1 MADVVVERQETENA
15 IEAARAA
22 QGSRPRYVRFTANV
36 LRSVGIMTDALCI
49 LVAALLAKPIYDIF
63 SDLYLD
69 MQLHATGA
77 TVLALN
83 FFLVRLSRDAYSS
96 MGTRGDNVGRDAIL
110 DFLLAATLTA
120 ITAVQFGVFGEFSRG
135 MLLIFVTISIVM
147 FFFGRLAMRQLVRKL
162 MVAGV
167 IGQRVAIY
175 GADAGNARRVI
186 DLLTIERLAHVKIVG
201 FADDRRTRIDAAPI
215 DDVHFIGGFDDL
227 LDLAR
232 CGLLDQVIIALPR
245 AQQARIDQIADQ
257 LSAASIDV
265 CIMPREVLELRT
277 RYRMNYIGELPV
289 LKVWQQPV
297 RDLDGVLKELQD
309 RVLAAIGILLLSP
322 ILIAAAIAIRLES
335 KGPILFVQRRF
346 GFNNLEI
353 DVLKFRSMYHD
364 RADLSGADRTLKDDP
379 RVTKVGK
386 FIRRTSID
394 ELPQL
399 FNVLRGEM
407 SLVGPRPH
415 PLAMKVGDRY
425 YFDAVRNYGARHR
438 VKPGITGLAQVRGL
452 RGEIN
457 TIDRAKRR
465 VEYDVYYIEHW
476 SPLLDIRIILETVV
490 QLLWPRNVY

>member
-1 MADVVVERQETENA
+1 MADVLAERQETKDPSPA
-15 IEAARAA
+15 LTAANVT
-22 QGSRPRYVRFTANV
+22 RPRYVRFTANV
-36 LRSVGIMTDALCI
+36 LRSVGIVTDALCMLI
-49 LVAALLAKPIYDIF
+49 AALLAKPIYDIF

-69 MQLHATGA
+69 MPLHATGA

-110 DFLLAATLTA
+110 DFLLAVTLTA
-120 ITAVQFGVFGEFSRG
+120 ITSAAFGVFDTFSRG
-135 MLLIFVTISIVM
+135 MLLIFVVVSITM
-147 FFFGRLAMRQLVRKL
+147 FFFGRLAMRQLIWKL
-162 MVAGV
+162 MANSV

-186 DLLTIERLAHVKIVG
+186 DLLALERLAHVKIAG
-201 FADDRRTRIDAAPI
+201 FADDRRTRIDAEPI
-215 DDVHFIGGFDDL
+215 DNVHFIGGFDDL
-227 LDLAR
+227 LELAR
-232 CGLLDQVIIALPR
+232 KGLLDQVIIALPR
-245 AQQARIDQIADQ
+245 VQQARLDEISEQ

-277 RYRMNYIGELPV
+277 RYRMNYIGDLPV

-297 RDLDGVLKELQD
+297 RDLDGVLKEVQD
-309 RVLAAIGILLLSP
+309 RILAAIAIVLLSP
-322 ILIAAAIAIRLES
+322 VLIATALAIRLES
-335 KGPILFVQRRF
+335 KGPTFFVQRRF
-346 GFNNLEI
+346 GFNNMEI
-353 DVLKFRSMYHD
+353 DVMKFRSMYHD
-364 RADLSGADRTLKDDP
+364 RSDFSGADRTLKDDP
-379 RVTKVGK
+379 RVTNVGR

-415 PLAMKVGDRY
+415 PLSMKVGDRY
-425 YFDAVRNYGARHR
+425 YFDAVRGYGARHR

-457 TIDRAKRR
+457 TIERAKRR
-465 VEYDVYYIEHW
+465 VEYDVYYIENW
-476 SPLLDIRIILETVV
+476 SPLLDIRIILETVL